1 MYFIHNYFRCGTIF
15 CICML
20 KSLRVQMVQ
29 MVWRVSSLRFNV
41 SSFLILN
48 SDSWLLPPEFW
59 LHWLLNSDSWILT
72 PYSCLLTPDFWLLS
86 PDSWLLTSVS
96 WLLTPDSWILNSGC
110 YLEQILKV
118 LTSFVQM
125 FVCSR
130 CKVQGTKYRVLI
142 FSFTHLLI
150 FPFSH
155 FPIFSFSRFLIFP
168 FSIVNCPLSIV
179 ISIRHTC
186 SIPALYQLYIK
197 NMLRGLKA
205 SAVNAFV
212 QTMSGFVFCVSCI
225 CMICN
230 CLNIHKP
237 NMMLLHFLLKYEG
250 VTYL

>member
-1 MYFIHNYFRCGTIF
+1 
-15 CICML
+15 
-20 KSLRVQMVQ
+20 
-29 MVWRVSSLRFNV
+29 
-41 SSFLILN
+41 
-48 SDSWLLPPEFW
+48 
-59 LHWLLNSDSWILT
+59 
-72 PYSCLLTPDFWLLS
+72 
-86 PDSWLLTSVS
+86 
-96 WLLTPDSWILNSGC
+96 
-110 YLEQILKV
+110 
-118 LTSFVQM
+118 M

-150 FPFSH
+150 FPFSHFPIFPFSHFLIYSFSH

-212 QTMSGFVFCVSCI
+212 QTMSGFVLCVSCI